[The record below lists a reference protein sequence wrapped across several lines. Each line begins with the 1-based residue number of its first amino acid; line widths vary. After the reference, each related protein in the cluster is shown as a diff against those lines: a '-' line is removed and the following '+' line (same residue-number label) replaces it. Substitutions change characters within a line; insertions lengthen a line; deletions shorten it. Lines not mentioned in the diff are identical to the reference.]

1 MAVPKFGADAHVE
14 NRDEASYSRGR
25 GVIQKFCRNAMR
37 IFFLNRFYRNKSKGN
52 ETYRLELFKA
62 GLIIWKE
69 AWNFFMRS
77 MSKLLIEVV

>member
-1 MAVPKFGADAHVE
+1 
-14 NRDEASYSRGR
+14 
-25 GVIQKFCRNAMR
+25 MR